1 MEMKIL
7 QIKIVFLNK
16 KERPWEAPLLLLKN
30 IFKTVDC
37 KLQLELL
44 LKLKW
49 EILFWTVLYILN
61 TKYPENIPNKTP
73 IKYQLGSVP
82 K

>member
-7 QIKIVFLNK
+7 QKKINFLK
-16 KERPWEAPLLLLKN
+16 KRATMGSSFIVEN

-44 LKLKW
+44 LKTKVGNTFL
-49 EILFWTVLYILN
+49 TVLYILN

-73 IKYQLGSVP
+73 KYQLGSKP